1 MENIEFHEGDFVQRK
16 DGAIGYIYYVCH
28 CSDCKKRGFFEP
40 VVKYLNGEED
50 YISIYDASDIPRN
63 YIQIGKYVFDENAR
77 SKIKNNCPKYSLIGE
92 ITYKDIDPDIISNA
106 LLDMKNNNYIPV
118 LKDMYS
124 REKVYWIL
132 KKEEN
137 Y

>member
-77 SKIKNNCPKYSLIGE
+77 SKIKNNCPK
-92 ITYKDIDPDIISNA
+92 
-106 LLDMKNNNYIPV
+106 
-118 LKDMYS
+118 
-124 REKVYWIL
+124 
-132 KKEEN
+132 
-137 Y
+137 